1 MKLKHLAGSV
11 ALAVTASAGAVTLQG
26 GSTGVIDNSS
36 AFLGGVHGTNEAL
49 VGFMDIFEFSVTGPG
64 QALAT
69 FTEADAS
76 SQGAVFHFNT
86 LLLADAANNPLPG
99 AIDVNGA
106 DGWSVSAALTGAG
119 NYHVILGGGID
130 PAADPGISNAFYL
143 GAVGT
148 VVNAVPEPGSYA
160 LMLLGLLAISAKLRQ
175 RR

>member
-1 MKLKHLAGSV
+1 MKLKHLVGSV

-26 GSTGVIDNSS
+26 GATGVIDNNS
-36 AFLGGVHGTNEAL
+36 AFLGGVHGTSEAL

-64 QALAT
+64 QALAS

-76 SQGAVFHFNT
+76 AQGAGFHFNT
-86 LLLADAANNPLPG
+86 LLLADAANTPLPG
-99 AIDVNGA
+99 AIDIDGS
-106 DGWSVSAALTGAG
+106 DGWSVSATLPGAG

-130 PAADPGISNAFYL
+130 TVADPGISNAFYL

-160 LMLLGLLAISAKLRQ
+160 MMLLGLLAIGTKC
-175 RR
+175 RRRR